1 MSLILFVV
9 GTCLGLAVGAGAVTW
24 ARLAD
29 DHRWA
34 EDMKARVTAEINE
47 IQEQVRRIEKECI
60 RWQMKNH

>member
-1 MSLILFVV
+1 MFVV
-9 GTCLGLAVGAGAVTW
+9 GGCLGLTVGAGAVTW

-29 DHRWA
+29 DHRRS